1 MSVAD
6 LWTKYCSKVL
16 RADLTNDTYT
26 YMVGTPSGRE
36 NAAASGETESLSK
49 FWDSCVFGGYVYP
62 EDQPVVRDYVNV
74 PFVSEFFRRHHG
86 GELFETEFRYKL
98 DGENYRLI
106 RLLIIAAE
114 DYRDDHQIVYVFLR
128 ETGRRL
134 EEGYVLF
141 DELLRGLSEN
151 YGAIYYVDFDRDFVR
166 PYRMSA
172 AIEEAFGEYFRS
184 RPTYAAAMHA
194 YINAVVSE
202 RDREEMLAVTKY
214 EYMRQQLKDVRAYSH
229 EYHLERGGRE
239 YSYRFKIANLDGVGE
254 LHRAVMGFANVTSE
268 KSVGFS
274 FSQQGKT
281 VLVVEPNEEDRGRLC
296 AILQP
301 TYEVIAVP
309 GGKEA
314 LEVLDKGYQDI
325 MVVMT
330 ELEMPGMSGF
340 DLIRHIKRVRHYSEI
355 PVLVCSDNFF
365 AEMEARSDVEFTCL
379 QMGVSDFVLKP
390 VSRHV
395 VMNRI
400 KQMIRLREATMI
412 LDKLEKDSLT
422 GLYAKEFFYRR
433 VSQHLR
439 ENPDESFVMWVT
451 DIQGLKVIN
460 EKYGIEMGDEVLRVM
475 AGNDVRFDGFILG
488 GRIEG
493 DKFAALIKE
502 EVLPDVK
509 RATALPDGGVNFP
522 VPNVVIKHGF
532 YHIRKHSTLEPQG
545 MYDRALLAL
554 QKIKDSFGVYCAEY
568 DDELR
573 KTLLMRRQ
581 VADLAQAALDGR
593 QFLVY
598 YQPKYDIRRKETN
611 GAEALVRWI
620 HPELGFMNPGF
631 FIPQFEKNGFIKQ
644 LDFYVWEEVCRT
656 LREWRDR
663 GMRMVPISVNV
674 SRRNFETEDLAERM
688 IAIVDRYGI
697 DHSFFHVEV
706 TESAYSDNPQ
716 AITETLRKLHE
727 SGFAVELDDFGSG
740 YSSMSALSELSL
752 DIMKL
757 DMSLIRNDN
766 PASDRSVLEFSVQ
779 LAKMMKLK
787 TVAEGVETEEQAKR
801 ISSLGGDYIQG
812 YFYSKPLPRAEF
824 EQYLAKERA

>member
-1 MSVAD
+1 MSVSD
-6 LWTKYCSKVL
+6 LWMKYCSKVL
-16 RADLTNDTYT
+16 WADLTNNTFTYL
-26 YMVGTPSGRE
+26 VGTPSGRE
-36 NAAASGETESLSK
+36 DEASSGEKEGLSGFWESYVS
-49 FWDSCVFGGYVYP
+49 GGYVYP
-62 EDQPVVRDYVNV
+62 EDLPVVREYVNV

-86 GELFETEFRYKL
+86 RELFETEFRYQL
-98 DGENYRLI
+98 GGEYRPI
-106 RLLIIAAE
+106 RLSIIAAE
-114 DYRDDHQIVYVFLR
+114 DYRDDHQLVYVSLR
-128 ETGRRL
+128 EAGKRL
-134 EEGYVLF
+134 EESYVQF

-151 YGAIYYVDFDRDFVR
+151 YGAIYYVDFDRNFVR
-166 PYRMSA
+166 PFRMSP
-172 AIEEAFGEYFRS
+172 AIEEAFGDFFRS
-184 RPTYAAAMHA
+184 RPTYEAAMTA
-194 YINAVVSE
+194 YINSVVSE
-202 RDREEMLAVTKY
+202 RDREEMLAVTRY
-214 EYMRQQLKDVRAYSH
+214 EYLREQLKDVLAYSH

-239 YSYRFKIANLDGVGE
+239 YSYRFKIANLDGVGA
-254 LHRAVMGFANVTSE
+254 LHRAVMGFANVNTE
-268 KSVGFS
+268 KNTGYNFNL
-274 FSQQGKT
+274 QNRT
-281 VLVVEPNEEDRGRLC
+281 VLVVENDPKDRERLC
-296 AILQP
+296 ECLEP
-301 TYEVIAVP
+301 TFDVLAVSNGQEALMALGEHCSEIAV
-309 GGKEA
+309 
-314 LEVLDKGYQDI
+314 I
-325 MVVMT
+325 MT
-330 ELEMPGMSGF
+330 ELDMPVMDGYE
-340 DLIRHIKRVRHYSEI
+340 LIRQLKRDRQYCGV
-355 PVLVCSDNFF
+355 PVLVCSNNFF
-365 AEMEARSDVEFTCL
+365 AEQGKRSDVETLCL
-379 QMGVSDFVLKP
+379 GLGVADFVLKP
-390 VSRHV
+390 VSRPIVH
-395 VMNRI
+395 NRI
-400 KQMIRLREATMI
+400 RSMLRLCEATMI
-412 LDKLEKDSLT
+412 LESIEKDSLT
-422 GLYAKEFFYRR
+422 GLYTKEFFYRR
-433 VSQHLR
+433 VAQHLR

-475 AGNDVRFDGFILG
+475 AGNDERFEGFILG

-493 DKFAALIKE
+493 DKFAALITE
-502 EVLPDVK
+502 EVLPEVK
-509 RATALPDGGVNFP
+509 KATALPDGGVNFP

-631 FIPQFEKNGFIKQ
+631 FIPQFEKSGFIKQ

-674 SRRNFETEDLAERM
+674 SRRNFETEDLAEQM
-688 IAIVDRYGI
+688 IAIVDRYEI

-766 PASDRSVLEFSVQ
+766 PNSDRSVLEFSVQ

-812 YFYSKPLPRAEF
+812 YFYSKPLPREEF
-824 EQYLAKERA
+824 ERYLAKERQ